1 MPKHTLR
8 SFVAL
13 LVFVAAA
20 EPGAAQPAEAAAAR
34 TNGHLADHPRVV
46 EARHLLETWLASRI
60 EYQDIPGLSAAIV
73 HDQEL
78 IWSGGLG
85 YADVASKTQASAQTI
100 YSICSISKLFTAIAV
115 MQQRDAGRVRLDDPV
130 AKHLPWVTIEQKYP
144 DAPPVRVEGLLTHSS
159 GLPRES
165 DFPYWSAPDFRFPSR
180 DEIKKRVAEQQTLYP
195 SERWFQYSNLGLTL
209 AGEVVSA
216 VSGQAYDAYV
226 RQHILE
232 PLGLAA
238 TTPEIPATEKGKRL
252 ATGYG
257 RRMQGA
263 HRDVVP
269 FYEVHGIAP
278 AAGFASTAEDL
289 ARFASWQFR
298 LLDKGGKEV
307 LDANTLREM
316 QRVHWVDPNWRA
328 TWGLGFSISR
338 DGQDTFVGHGGSC
351 PGYQTQLTL
360 HPKDRVATIVMSN
373 ASGVDVSMLANRAY
387 RIMGPAL
394 KRAAADTTARKPA
407 DASLEPYLGY
417 YRGFWGD
424 ATVIRWE
431 DGLAVVSLPTEDPV
445 AAIERLRKTGDHTFA
460 RVRTEDESL
469 GEEFAFEI
477 GADGK
482 ATRFVRHSNAMT
494 RIR

>member
-1 MPKHTLR
+1 MPRHTLR
-8 SFVAL
+8 FFVAL
-13 LVFVAAA
+13 LAFVAAV
-20 EPGAAQPAEAAAAR
+20 EPVCAQSAEAAAAR
-34 TNGHLADHPRVV
+34 AQGHLAEHPRVA
-46 EARHLLETWLASRI
+46 EALGLLETWLASRI
-60 EYQDIPGLSAAIV
+60 EYQDIPGLSVAVV
-73 HDQEL
+73 HDQEM

-85 YADVASKTQASAQTI
+85 YADVARKTPASAQTI
-100 YSICSISKLFTAIAV
+100 YSICSISKLFTSIAL

-130 AKHLPWVTIEQKYP
+130 SQHLPWFRIHQTHQE
-144 DAPPVRVEGLLTHSS
+144 APPVRIEGLLTHSS

-165 DFPYWSAPDFRFPSR
+165 DFPYWSEPDFRFPTR
-180 DEIKKRVAEQQTLYP
+180 DEVMKRVAEQHTLYP
-195 SERWFQYSNLGLTL
+195 SERWFQYSNLGFTL
-209 AGEVVSA
+209 AGEIVSA

-226 RQHILE
+226 RQHILQ
-232 PLGLAA
+232 PLGLDD
-238 TTPEIPATEKGKRL
+238 TSPDIPAAETGKRL

-263 HRDVVP
+263 HRDVLP
-269 FYEVHGIAP
+269 FYQVRGVAP

-298 LLDKGGKEV
+298 LLGKGGQEV

-316 QRVHWVDPNWRA
+316 QRVHWVDPDWRA
-328 TWGLGFSISR
+328 TWGLGFSIVR

-351 PGYQTQLTL
+351 PGYQTHLTL
-360 HPKDRVATIVMSN
+360 HPRDRVAMIVMSN

-387 RIMGPAL
+387 RIMAPAL
-394 KRAAADTTARKPA
+394 KRATSDSTARKPV
-407 DASLEPYLGY
+407 DASLDAYLGY

-431 DGLAVVSLPTEDPV
+431 GDLAMVSMPTDDPV
-445 AAIERLRKTGDHTFA
+445 AAIERLRKTGDHTF
-460 RVRTEDESL
+460 RRIRKEDESL

-482 ATRFVRHSNAMT
+482 ATRFVRHSNPMA

>member
-1 MPKHTLR
+1 MATHTLR
-8 SFVAL
+8 YSIAL
-13 LVFVAAA
+13 IAFAIAT
-20 EPGAAQPAEAAAAR
+20 EPIAAQPATALSPGTHGR
-34 TNGHLADHPRVV
+34 LAEHPRVA
-46 EARHLLETWLASRI
+46 EALHLLETWLASRI
-60 EYQDIPGLSAAIV
+60 EYQDIPGLSVAVV

-85 YADVASKTQASAQTI
+85 YADVARKTPASAETI
-100 YSICSISKLFTAIAV
+100 YSICSISKLFTSIAL

-130 AKHLPWVTIEQKYP
+130 SKHLPWFNIQQTHP
-144 DAPPVRVEGLLTHSS
+144 DAPPVRIEGLLTHSS

-165 DFPYWSAPDFRFPSR
+165 DFPYWSEPDFRFPTR
-180 DEIKKRVAEQQTLYP
+180 EELQKRVADQQTLYP
-195 SERWFQYSNLGLTL
+195 PERWFQYSNLGLTL
-209 AGEVVSA
+209 AGEIVSA
-216 VSGQAYDAYV
+216 VSGQTYDAYV
-226 RQHILE
+226 RQHILQ

-238 TTPEIPATEKGKRL
+238 TSSEIPATEKGKRL

-263 HRDVVP
+263 HRAVVP
-269 FYEVHGIAP
+269 FYQVSGVAP
-278 AAGFASTAEDL
+278 AAGFASTAQDL

-298 LLDKGGKEV
+298 LLGKGGKEV

-316 QRVHWVDPNWRA
+316 QRVHWVDPDWRA
-328 TWGLGFSISR
+328 TWGLGFSIVR

-351 PGYQTQLTL
+351 PGYQTQLSL

-387 RIMGPAL
+387 RIMAPAL
-394 KRAAADTTARKPA
+394 KRAASDTTARKP
-407 DASLEPYLGY
+407 DDTSLEPYLGY

-424 ATVIRWE
+424 ASVIRWE
-431 DGLAVVSLPTEDPV
+431 GGLAVVGMPTEDPM
-445 AAIERLRKTGDHTFA
+445 AGIDRLRKTGEHTF
-460 RVRTEDESL
+460 RRIRKEDDSL
-469 GEEFAFEI
+469 GEELAFEI

-482 ATRFVRHSNAMT
+482 ATRFIRHSNPMT